1 MHRAAIA
8 GLNDPTS
15 TGEDKRSKGK
25 GKGQG
30 KGRGKKEAGAVI
42 AGRGTAATNK
52 QVAQRQ
58 DKKEIRD
65 GFHAQIRSIMD
76 LEAQERVLNAQ
87 GRRTLRDPLD
97 EEQISPMCTLIR
109 GCMELYEV
117 RCDRRRICE
126 LGGTAVV
133 FAYLHIYLRLLF
145 IRPNLT
151 FVYVILPSFFRNRFR
166 RRPAMKPSRGR
177 VSSSNRVRSK
187 AVLPATSVSAASFA
201 HPT

>member
-15 TGEDKRSKGK
+15 TGEDKRSR
-25 GKGQG
+25 GKGQGKGRG

-76 LEAQERVLNAQ
+76 LEAQEKFLNAQ

-117 RCDRRRICE
+117 RCDRRRIVNWGE
-126 LGGTAVV
+126 QRVV

-151 FVYVILPSFFRNRFR
+151 FVYVILPSLFPFAIDPVDVR
-166 RRPAMKPSRGR
+166 R
-177 VSSSNRVRSK
+177 
-187 AVLPATSVSAASFA
+187 
-201 HPT
+201 